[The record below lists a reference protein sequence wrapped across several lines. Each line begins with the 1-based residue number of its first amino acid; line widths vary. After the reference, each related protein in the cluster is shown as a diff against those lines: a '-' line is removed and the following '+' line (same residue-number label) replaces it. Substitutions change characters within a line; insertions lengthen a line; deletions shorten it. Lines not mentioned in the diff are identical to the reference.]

1 MQEVPVWHPRSCG
14 DAQILSR
21 PAGSAFRLSP
31 QVLSS
36 IGESGFSCSSAC
48 QALCYYRLAA
58 SDSVPYPALMEVPM
72 SRSVRIIAIV
82 VGVLIVLVLVV
93 PFLIPV
99 NQFRPTIEQK
109 ASAALGR
116 KVEVGNLSLSLFSGA
131 LSADN
136 LSIADDPKFSSSPFL
151 TAKSVKVGVELMP
164 LIFSKTLNVT
174 DVTIDSPQVSLIRN
188 PGGIW
193 NYSTFGASSAKPQAQ
208 TPAPAAT
215 PSAPSAASGGAFSV
229 QKLEL
234 KNGRITV
241 GSTSSQKRSTYDNVS
256 VVASDVSLTSKFPV
270 TVTADLPGGG
280 NFKVD
285 GTAGPVDQTNTVLTP
300 LSAKLTVASLN
311 LASTGFLDPS
321 AGLGG
326 ILDLNATLDSQNGV
340 ADTKGS
346 AKLSKALLI
355 AGGSPA
361 SEPVTVDFQTK
372 YDLTK
377 NTGVLE
383 PSTLKI
389 GGAVTNLSGTYEIP
403 GDEAVLHIKVEG
415 QNMPAKDLQAFLPAL
430 GINLP
435 TGASLQAGTLSTNL
449 SLAGPTNKLVTT
461 GNVGLFGAKL
471 AGFDLGSKLSA
482 ISSLTGV
489 KSGKDLEIEKMTTN
503 LRMAPEG
510 LQADNF
516 NAVVTSVGTLVGGG
530 TINSKNA
537 LDFKMA
543 ATLTD
548 ALGAVGSPVGST
560 GAMLGKLA
568 GGGSKNCK
576 SQTTVPFQIQGTTAD
591 PKFVPD
597 VGGLAAGMLKSQLG
611 CVGGLV
617 PGASGSKQNPAG
629 QLQQLGGLF
638 KKP

>member
-1 MQEVPVWHPRSCG
+1 
-14 DAQILSR
+14 
-21 PAGSAFRLSP
+21 
-31 QVLSS
+31 
-36 IGESGFSCSSAC
+36 
-48 QALCYYRLAA
+48 
-58 SDSVPYPALMEVPM
+58 M